1 MTVKRV
7 LAAVGLV
14 FVAVLAVIVGQR
26 MSTDA
31 MAVVIGVIFGVAAS
45 IPTSL
50 LVVGVTRRVQE
61 RGMMEERRRYRERA
75 QPPVIVVSPS
85 GSNAAPWFS
94 PFQSP
99 ALPPSL
105 HGEPTRSF
113 RVVGDEDMVLEA
125 QWRPGAQEERANLG
139 VKLGL
144 L

>member
-14 FVAVLAVIVGQR
+14 FAAVLAVIVGQR

-50 LVVGVTRRVQE
+50 LVVGVTRRAQE
-61 RGMMEERRRYRERA
+61 RGMTEERRQYRERA

-85 GSNAAPWFS
+85 GSNASPWFS

-99 ALPPSL
+99 ALPPGL

-113 RVVGDEDMVLEA
+113 RVVGEQDMA
-125 QWRPGAQEERANLG
+125 PGAELWHSQF
-139 VKLGL
+139 
-144 L
+144 

>member
-1 MTVKRV
+1 MTAKRV

-105 HGEPTRSF
+105 HGEPTRRF
-113 RVVGDEDMVLEA
+113 RVVGDDEVV
-125 QWRPGAQEERANLG
+125 PGAEPWHSQF
-139 VKLGL
+139 
-144 L
+144 